1 MTIEATTGPSGAA
14 VLEGEILHR
23 LVPHAGAMRLLARVL
38 SFDDDAILC
47 EAESHAAP
55 DNPLRSHDRL
65 PITAGIEYA
74 AQAASIHSG
83 LVGGGGEPGRG
94 GTLAVL
100 TDVTWR
106 VDRLDDVPGPLR
118 VRAEQLA
125 RTAAALQYAFSVRT
139 VGDESLIDG
148 VLMIALA

>member
-1 MTIEATTGPSGAA
+1 MTVEATIAPSGGP
-14 VLEGEILHR
+14 VLEAEALHR
-23 LVPHAGAMRLLARVL
+23 LVPHGGAMRLLARVL

-47 EAESHAAP
+47 EADSHTSP

-83 LVGGGGEPGRG
+83 LVGGEGEPGRG

-100 TDVTWR
+100 TNVNWR
-106 VDRLDDVPGPLR
+106 ADRLDDVSGPLR
-118 VRAEQLA
+118 VHAERLA
-125 RTAAALQYAFSVRT
+125 RTAAALQYGFSLRT
-139 VGDESLIDG
+139 VRDEALIDG